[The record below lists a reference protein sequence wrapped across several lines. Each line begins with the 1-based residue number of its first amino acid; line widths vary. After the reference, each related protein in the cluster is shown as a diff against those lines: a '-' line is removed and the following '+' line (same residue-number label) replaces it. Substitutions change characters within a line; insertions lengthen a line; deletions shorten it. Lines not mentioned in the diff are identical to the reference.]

1 MQETVAELY
10 NPAVSFRDFY
20 GNHEVVTRLREMLAR
35 DRFPH
40 AVILA
45 GPEGSGKYMLA
56 QMVAKAMNCLQPTE
70 SDGLPDYCGVCSNC
84 TRIAQADDLAARFAE
99 AVEAREALRETDK
112 KETRI
117 LVQTHPEVMVI
128 PPDPPQMLIKIGQVH
143 RVIQTIYYKPAEARR
158 RVYIFT
164 ESGFMKEAANSLLKV
179 LEEPPEFATLFLL
192 AENVGTLLPT
202 IRSRCI
208 TFTLGALSARE
219 IEEVLAARRPEWN
232 VRQRMLVARLS
243 GGAVGKALSFDIAA
257 YAAARKDALTL
268 LNSAINENDHSE
280 LFRTTESYRAGAEGR
295 EKTGQLIRATYS
307 VLEDLLFLKSDSQP
321 LVRNTDVLPELTRMA
336 QAVDFEWIERA
347 AQGLGKVE
355 SGMRRN
361 LLRSLALD
369 SFAAGLELGRER

>member
-20 GNHEVVTRLREMLAR
+20 GNHEVVTRLREMLVR

-56 QMVAKAMNCLQPTE
+56 QMVAKAMNCLHPTE

-347 AQGLGKVE
+347 SQGLGKVE

-369 SFAAGLELGRER
+369 SFATGLELGRER